1 MFEEI
6 TKKYK
11 VKDYLALFS
20 ILAVGFGLFL
30 FFGYNRGAQKL
41 VVLATAGGYVIWGII
56 HHAIH
61 KDLHLSVIVEY
72 ILVAFLTS
80 LIILSLLART

>member
-20 ILAVGFGLFL
+20 ILAIGFGLFL
-30 FFGYNRGAQKL
+30 FFGYNRYAQKL
-41 VVLATAGGYVIWGII
+41 MVIATAFSYVIWGVI
-56 HHAIH
+56 HHAIQR
-61 KDLHLSVIVEY
+61 DLYLSVIIEY
-72 ILVAFLTS
+72 LLVAFLTS

>member
-20 ILAVGFGLFL
+20 VLAMGFGLFL
-30 FFGYNRGAQKL
+30 YFGYNREAQKL
-41 VVLATAGGYVIWGII
+41 VVLATAAGYVVWGIA

-61 KDLHLSVIVEY
+61 KDFHLSVIVEY
-72 ILVAFLTS
+72 LLVAFLTS